1 MSYLSAVS
9 RQSFLL
15 PTCYQIG
22 YLVLVWF
29 NMIRHEAIQ
38 SNVADTRVII
48 GHFVI
53 M

>member
-1 MSYLSAVS
+1 VSYLSP
-9 RQSFLL
+9 FLARAF
-15 PTCYQIG
+15 CYQIG
-22 YLVLVWF
+22 YLVPVWF